1 MKKSLINIAIL
12 ISLSVVILTACSTNT
27 QREDSRGAGLTAS
40 NDSHAMQEAMNNKTY
55 RSSEWINPQTGT
67 RHAITPTSDVMAYNG
82 YSDCR
87 KYHASD
93 RISGRT
99 QTSDGVACRQSDG
112 NWVSV
117 N

>member
-12 ISLSVVILTACSTNT
+12 ISISVVILAGCSTNT
-27 QREDSRGAGLTAS
+27 QHENTTGAGLAS
-40 NDSHAMQEAMNNKTY
+40 NDSNAMQNAMNNKTY

-67 RHAITPTSDVMAYNG
+67 RHAITPTSNVMAYKGNA
-82 YSDCR
+82 DCR

-99 QTSDGVACRQSDG
+99 QTVDGVACRQSDG
-112 NWVSV
+112 TWRTV